1 MAVSWT
7 PTNPFYH
14 ELILR
19 YVQSGTATWEPEAP
33 SNTCRNGCGRF
44 LRHSHEFYSFL
55 GADPQG
61 LKASKLT
68 TDRCTYEIVY
78 YILCPVEKKRKLEN
92 FVKPSL
98 THPDS
103 FGMLKRWSLLFGIV
117 KSLCLKYWY
126 HNSSQ
131 KYSKW
136 TSDELRVHMAGS
148 SQEIIPTF
156 RFHEVPFRVMKL
168 RLDSMKL

>member
-78 YILCPVEKKRKLEN
+78 YILCPVEKKRKLKN
-92 FVKPSL
+92 FVTL
-98 THPDS
+98 IDS
-103 FGMLKRWSLLFGIV
+103 PWFVWDVETMIPFIRNSKVFVPKILIPQFFTEIFQMDLRWAEGAHGRFESGN
-117 KSLCLKYWY
+117 
-126 HNSSQ
+126 NSNIPFP
-131 KYSKW
+131 W
-136 TSDELRVHMAGS
+136 S
-148 SQEIIPTF
+148 SF
-156 RFHEVPFRVMKL
+156 
-168 RLDSMKL
+168 

>member
-61 LKASKLT
+61 LKASKFIFINNRQMHIWDSVL
-68 TDRCTYEIVY
+68 Y
-78 YILCPVEKKRKLEN
+78 PVSCREKKETWKFRKTLIDSPW
-92 FVKPSL
+92 FVWDVETMIPFIRNSKVFVPKILIPQFFTEIFQMDLRWAEGAHGRFESGNNSNIPL
-98 THPDS
+98 PWSS
-103 FGMLKRWSLLFGIV
+103 F
-117 KSLCLKYWY
+117 
-126 HNSSQ
+126 
-131 KYSKW
+131 
-136 TSDELRVHMAGS
+136 
-148 SQEIIPTF
+148 
-156 RFHEVPFRVMKL
+156 
-168 RLDSMKL
+168 